1 MLTIFR
7 KCSNPLCNLTPRQLE
22 LLERVIAC
30 PGATNRELAR
40 QMGVS
45 ERTVK
50 KHFYDIYRA
59 MGVLNRSECLA
70 RLFREDFA
78 SGGKVAG
85 CLSG

>member
-1 MLTIFR
+1 MLSIFR

-22 LLERVIAC
+22 LLEHVIAC

-40 QMGVS
+40 QMSVS
-45 ERTVK
+45 ERTIK

-70 RLFREDFA
+70 RLLRAEFDTA
-78 SGGKVAG
+78 QTSG
-85 CLSG
+85 

>member
-1 MLTIFR
+1 MLSIYR
-7 KCSNPLCNLTPRQLE
+7 KCNNPLCNLTPRQLE

-40 QMGVS
+40 QMSVS

-50 KHFYDIYRA
+50 KHFCDIYRA

-70 RLFREDFA
+70 RLFREGF
-78 SGGKVAG
+78 SGGGPVAG